1 MYLHQYLNHQTS
13 TSLYRT
19 QPSTTKHKER
29 TTSSTH
35 HHMSLYPNIL
45 DISAYNTMLA
55 QHYQHQTLYLPSSSS
70 KLAHS
75 PHPHHQMTCNHLSDA
90 VQDFFAHMF
99 APASYLACTCSTP
112 CWAPAP
118 LAPCNYNA
126 HDGKIGIVV
135 DSDIVVSEDEREEDG
150 GPLCR
155 EATIASWKV
164 GGKKEKRGNRRRSLT
179 WLAGVIGRGGV

>member
-1 MYLHQYLNHQTS
+1 
-13 TSLYRT
+13 
-19 QPSTTKHKER
+19 
-29 TTSSTH
+29 
-35 HHMSLYPNIL
+35 MSLYPNIL

-55 QHYQHQTLYLPSSSS
+55 QHCQSQTPHLPSSSM
-70 KLAHS
+70 KLAYS
-75 PHPHHQMTCNHLSDA
+75 PHPHHQMTCDHLSDA

-99 APASYLACTCSTP
+99 APASHLACTCSTP

-118 LAPCNYNA
+118 LTPCNYNA
-126 HDGKIGIVV
+126 HDGKIAIVV
-135 DSDIVVSEDEREEDG
+135 DKDIVVAEETDEMEEDG

-164 GGKKEKRGNRRRSLT
+164 GGKQQEQAQERRNRRRRSLE